1 MEYPWDQ
8 KLLSRQVYRKGGLT
22 MKKRTSLILF
32 SLLILSFF
40 HGPSSYAEEQGYHSH
55 GVTSFYGV
63 YEKTEESG
71 AQQPS
76 GSDSSDSQ
84 EGQKSGSSNNTTP
97 NYSASGQAII
107 PKTGDQSF
115 VTMQVSGFVL
125 LTMVVTYVWIQ
136 KKRRES

>member
-1 MEYPWDQ
+1 
-8 KLLSRQVYRKGGLT
+8 

-32 SLLILSFF
+32 SLLVLSFF
-40 HGPSSYAEEQGYHSH
+40 QGPSSYAEEQDYHSH

-63 YEKTEESG
+63 YEKPEQPG

-84 EGQKSGSSNNTTP
+84 GSQKNGSSNGSTTATP

-125 LTMVVTYVWIQ
+125 LMMVVTYVWIQ
-136 KKRRES
+136 KKGENLK